1 MLGRYRSPLIFLSI
15 TVMAVVLELSLHEL
29 NARDEIIYLFFVL
42 SILIIIIETKELRYG
57 VLASLVFV
65 FSFDY
70 FITEPIY
77 TLRIYNPNHYISFII
92 FIIVSFVVN
101 SLVLQL
107 QKQIQISHRNQ
118 ERLSTM
124 YELLQ
129 TLNSVKSTGGIFE
142 SVTSVLEERL
152 NRKVAIATAE
162 GRVYGHQEICSS
174 LQEVIDFSRE
184 KNIVLRRGNGLL
196 EGRDLSIYPIV
207 SETES
212 YGVLLVEDVGA
223 EDLGDDEAYNDE
235 AYIENALREIEIVLD
250 NHRISNQRQETRIQ
264 FENEKFKTSL
274 LRSLSHDIRTPLTM
288 IQSGS
293 DFLNTSFSD
302 IGEEEKKSIIR
313 DIYQESCDLTVF
325 VESLLELSRLQEG
338 KQLVNRQ
345 EEMVDDLFSE
355 INRRVRHRLQ
365 GHTFT
370 IRRNEE
376 VLTVYCDS
384 RLLIQVFINLIDNA
398 IKHSRRDSEIEL
410 AYYREG
416 DAGGAA
422 GAGDA
427 ADAGQDGGSVVFEV
441 ADNGGGISEE
451 LQDRIF
457 EDFYSLTSKLDS
469 RRSTG
474 LGLSICKAIV
484 EAHGGEICAFNN
496 DAGGATFRFSIPGK
510 EMAGHEQSDSDHRG

>member
-1 MLGRYRSPLIFLSI
+1 MQGRYKSPLIFLAI
-15 TVMAVVLELSLHEL
+15 AAMATVLELSLHQL

-42 SILIIIIETKELRYG
+42 GILIIIIETKELMYG

-65 FSFDY
+65 LSFDY
-70 FITEPIY
+70 FITEPIC

-92 FIIVSFVVN
+92 FIIVSFVAN

-107 QKQIQISHRNQ
+107 QRQILISQRNQ

-129 TLNSVKSTGGIFE
+129 TLNSVKSTDGIFE

-152 NRKVAIATAE
+152 NRKVAISTAE
-162 GRVYGHQEICSS
+162 GRVYGHREICSF
-174 LQEVIDFSRE
+174 LQDAMNFSRE
-184 KNIVLRRGNGLL
+184 KNVVLIRGNGML

-207 SETES
+207 SETEQ
-212 YGVLLVEDVGA
+212 YGVLLVEDTG
-223 EDLGDDEAYNDE
+223 EDDIDDDE
-235 AYIENALREIEIVLD
+235 AYIENSLREIAIVLD
-250 NHRISNQRQETRIQ
+250 NHRISEQRQETRIQ

-293 DFLNTSFSD
+293 DFLNTSFYD
-302 IGEEEKKSIIR
+302 IGEEEKKSIIQ

-338 KQLVNRQ
+338 KELVNRQ
-345 EEMVDDLFSE
+345 EEMTDDLLLE
-355 INRRVRHRLQ
+355 INRRVRNRLQ
-365 GHTFT
+365 GHTFS
-370 IRRNEE
+370 IRRNED
-376 VLTVYCDS
+376 VLTVYCDN
-384 RLLIQVFINLIDNA
+384 RLLIQVFVNLIDNA
-398 IKHSRRDSEIEL
+398 VKHSRSDSEIEV
-410 AYYREG
+410 AYYRDHAKNDAHREG
-416 DAGGAA
+416 A
-422 GAGDA
+422 
-427 ADAGQDGGSVVFEV
+427 VIFEV
-441 ADNGGGISEE
+441 SDNGGGISEE
-451 LQDRIF
+451 LLDKIF

-496 DAGGATFRFSIPGK
+496 DKGGATFRFSIPGK
-510 EMAGHEQSDSDHRG
+510 GDGES